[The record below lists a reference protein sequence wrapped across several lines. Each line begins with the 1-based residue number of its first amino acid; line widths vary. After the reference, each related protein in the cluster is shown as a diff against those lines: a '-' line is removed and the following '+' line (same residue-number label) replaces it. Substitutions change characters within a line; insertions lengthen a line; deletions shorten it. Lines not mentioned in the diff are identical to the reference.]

1 MAFWDANHDEE
12 YRRIIRMKSLY
23 DGKHVIVLHD
33 REGGWKLPIYVTHN
47 WLGDRLTRT
56 LTALVWRKFPYL
68 EAAEKARQGD
78 LVRMLGMANMRQLA
92 ANTQD
97 AVSYAGY
104 ASLYLSWSSRLQQP
118 VLRRWGENVGEFAWW
133 ELEGH
138 TPWAV
143 TFYKE
148 EMLANY
154 NGRQNVRVKVGERF
168 ELDPGNKRII
178 VQNAAYV
185 VTNVISALGS
195 YTDPWNL
202 RAEFNPAE
210 SAGSVNLDEPVP
222 LSVLYPEDTPP
233 DEAVMPMTVLPGSPV
248 ENVGEGLG
256 TSDYTESLISLQKSM
271 ARLATQRDIAIV
283 INEMPAM
290 NVPAHCLNPDG
301 TLDLGKIWVTMTDPG
316 ADPKDQIPI
325 NFNNWSGNLN
335 ESARQWELNDA
346 AFYALTGLSP
356 AIDGKS
362 DGSAGESG
370 YARMLG
376 MVKPASAIEMRRLHW
391 EPVFDWLTQ
400 AVPQLAQAAGMNLYG
415 EPFMGLTVR
424 WPSAIPED
432 PDSLTQRLSLGFG
445 KWISRETAISET
457 HEEWT
462 PEQVQEEEVRLDE
475 EGRDCPR
482 ASRPL

>member
-1 MAFWDANHDEE
+1 MPTPTFPHFWSDHHDRE
-12 YRRIIRMKSLY
+12 YQRILRMRSLY
-23 DGKHVIVLHD
+23 EGKHCIVLYD

-47 WLGDRLTRT
+47 WLGDRLTRA
-56 LTALVWRKFPYL
+56 LTALVWRGFPYVV
-68 EAAEKARQGD
+68 AAEKGRQGD
-78 LVRMLGMANMRQLA
+78 LTRILRDTAMRALT

-104 ASLYLSWSSRLQQP
+104 ASLYLAWSSRLQQP
-118 VLRRWGENVGEFAWW
+118 ILRRWGEHVGEFAWW

-148 EMLANY
+148 EMLPSWQ
-154 NGRQNVRVKVGERF
+154 GRQNVRVKVGERF
-168 ELDPGNKRII
+168 ELDPPNRRVI
-178 VQNAAYV
+178 VRNAAYV
-185 VTNVISALGS
+185 VTGVVSALGS
-195 YTDPWNL
+195 YSDPWNL
-202 RAEFNPAE
+202 RAEYNPAQA
-210 SAGSVNLDEPVP
+210 AGTVNLDEPVP
-222 LSVLYPEDTPP
+222 LSALYDAPP
-233 DEAVMPMTVLPGSPV
+233 AEEAEMAMTVLPGCPV

-256 TSDYTESLISLQKSM
+256 VSDYTESLISLQKSM

-325 NFNNWSGNLN
+325 NFNNWTGNLN

-346 AFYALTGLSP
+346 AFYALSGLSP
-356 AIDGKS
+356 AIDGKA

-376 MVKPASAIEMRRLHW
+376 MVKPSSAIEMRRLHW
-391 EPVFDWLTQ
+391 EPVFDWLTR
-400 AVPQLAQAAGMNLYG
+400 AVPQLAALQGQANYG
-415 EPFMGLTVR
+415 APLEGVTLR

-432 PDSLTQRLSLGFG
+432 PDALTNRLQAGLGR
-445 KWISRETAISET
+445 WISRKTAISLT

-462 PEQVQEEEVRLDE
+462 PAQVEEEERQIDVE
-475 EGRDCPR
+475 AGG
-482 ASRPL
+482 